1 MLYLESSRSLKGS
14 KEKKLFFLHRA
25 QKKSLG
31 KELFAECF
39 FLALGKQVNLSTA
52 FICNCFLQSI
62 RHREYLL
69 SSRKIALGK
78 SFTTRNRWDFL

>member
-14 KEKKLFFLHRA
+14 KEFFFLHRA
-25 QKKSLG
+25 KKTLG

-52 FICNCFLQSI
+52 FICNCFLRSI
-62 RHREYLL
+62 RQREYLL
-69 SSRKIALGK
+69 SAGKIALGK
-78 SFTTRNRWDFL
+78 LFTTRNR